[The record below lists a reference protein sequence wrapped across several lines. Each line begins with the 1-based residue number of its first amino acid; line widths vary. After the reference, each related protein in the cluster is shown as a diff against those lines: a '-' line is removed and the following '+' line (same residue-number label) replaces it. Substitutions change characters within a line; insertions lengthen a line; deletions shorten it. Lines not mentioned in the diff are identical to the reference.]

1 MCSVV
6 EIYLRLPG
14 WHSFSHCS
22 CAQAMVSAC
31 ANISQTHTLTHT
43 RTNTLSFLQ
52 NLHEAYSRQIVGISR
67 IELNSAFYIYFSYSQ
82 LFRCGF
88 VVHYSLCF
96 SALLLTLSL
105 SLSLTIVPSYIL
117 SFALSF
123 CFYVQVWFSL
133 PISMPKVKCL
143 YNMTIKIPCKE
154 SEYYVSPKLM
164 CIHWI
169 SAVHTHTLAHSRR
182 PTSPRSILIY
192 ALYLHREYI
201 YTNVPYYEKRKK
213 GTKWAACKC
222 KLSVEKKIASRKNKY
237 TFDSACKVY
246 IYTHDDDDDDDDD
259 CYCDY
264 DEEIQCNK
272 WEWASSNKN
281 GCEGD
286 CGGVGG
292 RK

>member
-105 SLSLTIVPSYIL
+105 SLTHYRAIVNTLVRSFFLLLCAGMIFLT
-117 SFALSF
+117 
-123 CFYVQVWFSL
+123 
-133 PISMPKVKCL
+133 
-143 YNMTIKIPCKE
+143 N
-154 SEYYVSPKLM
+154 
-164 CIHWI
+164 IHAKSKMFI
-169 SAVHTHTLAHSRR
+169 Q
-182 PTSPRSILIY
+182 
-192 ALYLHREYI
+192 
-201 YTNVPYYEKRKK
+201 
-213 GTKWAACKC
+213 
-222 KLSVEKKIASRKNKY
+222 
-237 TFDSACKVY
+237 
-246 IYTHDDDDDDDDD
+246 HDH
-259 CYCDY
+259 
-264 DEEIQCNK
+264 
-272 WEWASSNKN
+272 
-281 GCEGD
+281 
-286 CGGVGG
+286 
-292 RK
+292 